1 MLYAVYWEAVFEL
14 NRQSFAVGIAKTS
27 AAFSGQQRQLSY
39 LKAASF
45 LLKCAGAAVCNIC
58 EYQMIGWFF
67 LKLKAIH
74 ADRFFFAY
82 L

>member
-1 MLYAVYWEAVFEL
+1 MRFIGKRFLSLIDKVL
-14 NRQSFAVGIAKTS
+14 RCIAKTS
-27 AAFSGQQRQLSY
+27 AASSGQQRRQLSY